1 MRMISM
7 KRPGCAILS
16 IILCGLAVAAWTER
30 ARLQRVVPRWA
41 RVMSD
46 TTQSSIA
53 RNFDGLVRPGTLRRP
68 YGMAP
73 AVFKAYV
80 RACTNAHV
88 HPFRI
93 GQTIGDHPRSAG
105 YHLRDGVLKVD
116 GERIEYTAA
125 VDLGAE
131 DLSDAQRNRLMEAL
145 AKQGFVSWWRS
156 GPKWQG
162 NEHIHAVYA
171 LIPMKPQLREQVL
184 LWLRERRAAGE
195 ARPKWVRKIRESP
208 QFRAYFS

>member
-1 MRMISM
+1 M
-7 KRPGCAILS
+7 KKRWIFLAIL
-16 IILCGLAVAAWTER
+16 IGLCVAAWTER

-41 RVMSD
+41 QAMSD

-53 RNFDGLVRPGTLRRP
+53 RNFDGLVRPGELRRP

-73 AVFKAYV
+73 TVFKAYV
-80 RACTNAHV
+80 RACNDAKI

-105 YHLRDGVLKVD
+105 YHKRDGVLKVD

-125 VDLGAE
+125 IDLGAE
-131 DLSDAQRNRLMEAL
+131 DLSDAQRNRFMEEL
-145 AKQGFVSWWRS
+145 AQQGFVSWWRNGES
-156 GPKWQG
+156 WEG

-184 LWLRERRAAGE
+184 LWLRQRRAAGE
-195 ARPKWVRKIRESP
+195 ARPKWVRKIRQSP

>member
-1 MRMISM
+1 M
-7 KRPGCAILS
+7 KKRWIFLAIL
-16 IILCGLAVAAWTER
+16 IGLGVAAWNER
-30 ARLQRVVPRWA
+30 ARFPRVTQRWA
-41 RVMSD
+41 QTMSD
-46 TTQSSIA
+46 ATQSSIA

-73 AVFKAYV
+73 TVFEAFV
-80 RACTNAHV
+80 RACNDAHI

-93 GQTIGDHPRSAG
+93 GQTIGNHPRSAG

-125 VDLGAE
+125 IDLGAE
-131 DLSDAQRNRLMEAL
+131 DLSDEQRERFMEAL
-145 AKQGFVSWWRS
+145 ARQGFVSWWRS
-156 GPKWQG
+156 GPKWQN
-162 NEHIHAVYA
+162 NEHLHAVYA

-195 ARPKWVRKIRESP
+195 ARPKWVRKIRSSP
-208 QFRAYFS
+208 QFKSYFS